1 MGEDTPPTVHCGAT
15 RVLLEW
21 QVLSIISYTQ
31 KGGHCN
37 SPNSAY
43 DARVTQIKEGL
54 LIADS
59 LPDTKNKPVHLTQRE
74 IEILG
79 LIAKG
84 YQSVEAA
91 EVLFVSKR
99 TVDFH
104 LSNIYTKLEA
114 RNRMK
119 ALRKAESLGL
129 LPFEPSKVSLF

>member
-1 MGEDTPPTVHCGAT
+1 M
-15 RVLLEW
+15 
-21 QVLSIISYTQ
+21 IS
-31 KGGHCN
+31 
-37 SPNSAY
+37 
-43 DARVTQIKEGL
+43 
-54 LIADS
+54 DS
-59 LPDTKNKPVHLTQRE
+59 MTDTKTKPVRLTQRE

-84 YQSVEAA
+84 YQSGEAA

-99 TVDFH
+99 TIDFH

-129 LPFEPSKVSLF
+129 LPFDPSYVSLF

>member
-1 MGEDTPPTVHCGAT
+1 MGEDTPRPILCGPTSF
-15 RVLLEW
+15 LLVW
-21 QVLSIISYTQ
+21 LILSIIRCTR
-31 KGGHCN
+31 KGGLGILG
-37 SPNSAY
+37 NSAY
-43 DARVTQIKEGL
+43 DPGATQIKEGI

-59 LPDTKNKPVHLTQRE
+59 LSETKNKPVHLTQRE

-129 LPFEPSKVSLF
+129 LPFEPSNVSLY

>member
-1 MGEDTPPTVHCGAT
+1 M
-15 RVLLEW
+15 
-21 QVLSIISYTQ
+21 
-31 KGGHCN
+31 
-37 SPNSAY
+37 
-43 DARVTQIKEGL
+43 
-54 LIADS
+54 IADS
-59 LPDTKNKPVHLTQRE
+59 LSETKNKPVHLTQRE

-129 LPFEPSKVSLF
+129 LPFEPSNVSLY